1 MNFWKI
7 STFVLTGICGLGVAY
22 ETMKPASAEAQ
33 PHMVAAL
40 ATLKSAKNQLE
51 NAQHDKGG
59 HRAKALAATEQA
71 IAETKA
77 GIEYDNTHK

>member
-1 MNFWKI
+1 
-7 STFVLTGICGLGVAY
+7 
-22 ETMKPASAEAQ
+22 
-33 PHMVAAL
+33 MVAAL
-40 ATLKSAKNQLE
+40 ATLKAAKNQLE

-59 HRAKALAATEQA
+59 HRVKALAATEQA